1 LNDIDTRTVRGLLAT
16 LRDANI
22 GPFIDLKKLCR
33 SSFYERVVEIAVA
46 KADEHGNLTQLNH
59 FLEVLHGTPYANDLI
74 LVARLRLNVVVVDSM
89 PVALRKAT
97 RAQIAQAARQA
108 LVKKPVTKVDVRT
121 PVKKYE
127 KEERSQDLMDSRLML
142 PGGYGTGRRR

>member
-1 LNDIDTRTVRGLLAT
+1 MSDIDTKTVRELLAA
-16 LRDANI
+16 LRNPNI

-33 SSFYERVVEIAVA
+33 SRLYERVVEIAVDQA
-46 KADEHGNLTQLNH
+46 AEHGNLTQLNH
-59 FLEVLHGTPYANDLI
+59 FLDVLDGTAHADDLI
-74 LVARLRLNVVVVDSM
+74 RAAQLKLKVVVVDSR

-97 RAQIAQAARQA
+97 RAQIAQIARRSA
-108 LVKKPVTKVDVRT
+108 KKTLAKLDRS

-142 PGGYGTGRRR
+142 PGSYGTGRRR